1 MDQSYE
7 GFYAEYDTPSKK
19 VGSMLMGADS
29 LVGDD
34 LKVDFRTEDGRV
46 VAWLLNKF
54 DAEVGFLDADGS
66 RKLQLANARGQKIR
80 VLLSFVAYSD
90 TPEPG
95 HYWGE
100 VAVICFNPA
109 YAEEMDAFADRVG
122 ARMADG
128 VRPAVNLGSSA
139 VQKIFD
145 EKDWV
150 PTDTVPLPKKE
161 KGMAVLKDRQSMS
174 EKMIEQGRARN
185 KGCYAVSWAFIVVI
199 VIVIIYFAAH
209 AFGLI

>member
-54 DAEVGFLDADGS
+54 GAEVGFLDVEGS

-80 VLLSFVAYSD
+80 TLLSFVAYSD
-90 TPEPG
+90 TPDPG

-100 VAVICFNPA
+100 VAIICFNPA
-109 YAEEMDAFADRVG
+109 YAEEMDAFADRIG

-128 VRPAVNLGSSA
+128 VRPAINLGSSA

-145 EKDWV
+145 EPDWV

-185 KGCYAVSWAFIVVI
+185 KGCYAVSWAFIVVLVL
-199 VIVIIYFAAH
+199 VIAYFVAH
-209 AFGLI
+209 AFGVI

>member
-7 GFYAEYDTPSKK
+7 GFYARYDTPSKK
-19 VGSMLMGADS
+19 TGSMLMGADS

-34 LKVDFRTEDGRV
+34 LKIEFRTEDGRT

-66 RKLQLANARGQKIR
+66 RRLQLANARGLKVR
-80 VLLSFVAYSD
+80 ALLSFVAYSD
-90 TPEPG
+90 EPDPG

-100 VAVICFNPA
+100 AAFICFNPA
-109 YAEEMDAFADRVG
+109 YAAEFDAFADRI
-122 ARMADG
+122 ATRMADG
-128 VRPAVNLGSSA
+128 VRPAINLGSSS

-145 EKDWV
+145 DPTWV
-150 PTDTVPLPKKE
+150 PADTVALPKKE

-185 KGCYAVSWAFIVVI
+185 KGCYAVSWAFIIMVVLALA
-199 VIVIIYFAAH
+199 YAALH
-209 AFGLI
+209 VFGVL